1 MNKFITLGQLV
12 SVVTRIVAVI
22 TAAVKKLEA
31 SITAKVSDAPDEKLY
46 LRKKNAWVEQKAPAE
61 VQAATDKEVE
71 EALDNILNTEK
82 S

>member
-12 SVVTRIVAVI
+12 SVVTKILAVF
-22 TAAVKKLEA
+22 TKAVKKLET
-31 SITAKVSDAPDEKLY
+31 SLTDKVSDAPDEKLY

-61 VQAATDKEVE
+61 VEAATDKEVE
-71 EALDNILNTEK
+71 EALDKILNTEK

>member
-22 TAAVKKLEA
+22 TAAVMKLEA

-71 EALDNILNTEK
+71 EALDKILNTEK